1 MRGFARLPKWRIQP
15 MLRVMN
21 RRRFIA
27 SVANG
32 SLALSV
38 IPAASLLV
46 GQGCAT
52 PARSVGMT
60 INDEEGSMERT
71 EAPVS
76 AALTLEGTLAR
87 ASSEGRLIATEDSS
101 TGQRGR
107 PFLPLQALPAP
118 AGSAARL
125 AWRLPPGPAGRRSF
139 TVTNAAQQPESVM
152 VARVDAASG
161 QYLITDSG
169 NAVLRYDYATVE
181 PGAVLDSVAPGNR
194 KYAVARSD
202 YIHPLWGPH
211 GEELTRDWP
220 VEHPHHRGIYWA
232 WPEVDWKGQRSD
244 LHALQLV
251 FARPTGRCVT
261 TSGPLFAQVDAE
273 NVWKWQDREEIVR
286 ERAIIR
292 AWRHTTQGRLL
303 DLEFHFTALQ
313 EPVLVARRGTDLYG
327 GLNIRLAAVKEQ
339 KMYKHLAAPDAKLRP
354 SWADLSGA
362 FPGAASPAGVS
373 ILQHRANP
381 DYPGDWIEYPEL
393 NWLQPTFPAAGTRY
407 ALLPGR
413 TLALR
418 FRLWIHPGAT
428 PAISAG
434 NDYWQAANSSSS
446 PLAPT

>member
-1 MRGFARLPKWRIQP
+1 
-15 MLRVMN
+15 MLRFMN
-21 RRRFIA
+21 RRRFVA

-38 IPAASLLV
+38 IPAAPLLV

-52 PARSVGMT
+52 PTRRVGMA
-60 INDEEGSMERT
+60 INDEDGSMRRT
-71 EAPVS
+71 EAPVCATVTLDGALAG
-76 AALTLEGTLAR
+76 AALK
-87 ASSEGRLIATEDSS
+87 GRLIATENPP
-101 TGQRGR
+101 TGQTSRLL
-107 PFLPLQALPAP
+107 LPLQALPVP
-118 AGSAARL
+118 GGGAARL

-139 TVTNAAQQPESVM
+139 TVTEATQVPESVM
-152 VARVDAASG
+152 VARLDAGNG

-169 NAVLRYDYATVE
+169 NAVLRYNYATVE
-181 PGAVLDSVAPGNR
+181 PGAVLNSVAPGNR

-232 WPEVDWKGQRSD
+232 WPEVGWKGQRGD
-244 LHALQLV
+244 LHALQVV

-261 TSGPLFAQVDAE
+261 TGGPLFAQVDAE

-303 DLEFHFTALQ
+303 DLEFHFTALR
-313 EPVLVARRGTDLYG
+313 EPVLLARRGSDLYG
-327 GLNIRLAAVKEQ
+327 GLNIRFAAVKEQ
-339 KMYKHLAAPDAKLRP
+339 KICKLVAPADAKPRP
-354 SWADLSGA
+354 SWADLSGD

-407 ALLPGR
+407 ALESGR

-428 PAISAG
+428 PELSAG
-434 NDYWQAANSSSS
+434 SDHWQAANSLSS
-446 PLAPT
+446 PLAQT